1 MTLGHRAHLA
11 WPWPAGHVGAPTMLH
26 LPHLSPG
33 PSQQL
38 PCQPLCPLTCRQVIS
53 HSTARVML
61 CPCHP
66 GHATSQQHLPQ
77 PPLSPLCSTWGWP
90 LPHSQAPA
98 PSFHMCSLPSRC
110 GGAHC
115 FFPRGAPL
123 SPLDSAQRFPRPT
136 SRSADACKFPIN
148 APSSSHLPTRLRILL
163 YPFIASPPTRR
174 ADGVMTTL
182 CDPERPWNIWWW
194 DRSPTFLKALVLL
207 EDRPI

>member
-77 PPLSPLCSTWGWP
+77 PPLSPPCSTWGWP

-98 PSFHMCSLPSRC
+98 PSFHMGSPPFQVW
-110 GGAHC
+110 GGHIASSQ
-115 FFPRGAPL
+115 GGPL
-123 SPLDSAQRFPRPT
+123 SPLLVQPRGSRFSALCSPGRQAHRVASACHTGQGWCFPASPRPPLSPAGT
-136 SRSADACKFPIN
+136 SGLDAGQVEGG
-148 APSSSHLPTRLRILL
+148 PS
-163 YPFIASPPTRR
+163 
-174 ADGVMTTL
+174 M
-182 CDPERPWNIWWW
+182 
-194 DRSPTFLKALVLL
+194 
-207 EDRPI
+207 